1 MRIKNTLITQTNP
14 RDYQSDLKSINIG
27 TKKIL
32 GAVKRYLYLSCIMII
47 CMVKKSTKAT
57 TFIIYCR
64 QIHRLR
70 TDAIFSYD
78 KNVEHASKW
87 KRIIVLQLLKTK
99 PLFNKHIDN
108 KLQCYL
114 FQYCLVLINLS
125 DCIYFIQIILLP
137 WKWSKLGLQLF
148 AYYLFN

>member
-1 MRIKNTLITQTNP
+1 
-14 RDYQSDLKSINIG
+14 
-27 TKKIL
+27 
-32 GAVKRYLYLSCIMII
+32 MII

-87 KRIIVLQLLKTK
+87 KRIIVLQVLKTK

-114 FQYCLVLINLS
+114 FQYCLVLIDLS
-125 DCIYFIQIILLP
+125 DTYIHCETLFDAFTLF
-137 WKWSKLGLQLF
+137 KLYCCLE
-148 AYYLFN
+148 NEVS